1 MREVWLL
8 DLSRVRAEAEELRED
23 LLRWRQHLHRHPELS
38 FHETRTSAYII
49 EELLAIPGIA
59 VTQPT
64 PTSVLGRLRGGRD
77 GRNVAL
83 RADIDALP
91 IVEETGLPFASEH
104 PGAMHACGH
113 DGHSAMLLAAATLL
127 ARRRADL
134 AGEVVFVF
142 QHAEEL
148 APGGAQEIID
158 TGVLAGVDFVLGQH
172 LWLPLE
178 AGRLGLAAGP
188 LTAAVDS
195 FEAAVVGRGGH
206 AAQPHLTVDAVVLA
220 AQVVL
225 AWQTIVS
232 RERDPLLP
240 LVLSVTRIEGG
251 QADNVLPGEV
261 RLVGTVRS
269 TDPDLRERVLR
280 RMEEILAALTAAAGG
295 SHRLQVTRGYA
306 PVVNDAALARRLGPI
321 LKGVLGEDALVPAT
335 PSMVGEDFS
344 AYAKVAPACFW
355 FLGARSEQKGIT
367 YPHHHSRFTV
377 DEDVLPLGAAAL
389 VGAALGLLHDTMEE

>member
-1 MREVWLL
+1 MRLL
-8 DLSRVRAEAEELRED
+8 DLSSVPMEAEALRDEI
-23 LLRWRQHLHRHPELS
+23 LRWRRHLHRYPELS
-38 FHETRTSAYII
+38 FHERETSAYVAA
-49 EELLAIPGIA
+49 ELAAIPGIL
-59 VTQPT
+59 VSRPT
-64 PTSVLGRLRGGRD
+64 ATSVLGRLGGRRK
-77 GRNVAL
+77 GHRVAL

-91 IVEETGLPFASEH
+91 INEETGLPFASRH
-104 PGAMHACGH
+104 PGVMHACGH
-113 DGHSAMLLAAATLL
+113 DGHAAMLLAAASLL
-127 ARRRADL
+127 ARRREDL
-134 AGEVVFVF
+134 AGEVLFVF

-148 APGGAQEIID
+148 GPGGAQEIVD
-158 TGVLAGVDFVLGQH
+158 SGVLAGVDCVLGQH

-178 AGRLGLAAGP
+178 AGSVGLSAGP

-195 FEAAVVGRGGH
+195 FKATVIGQGGH

-251 QADNVLPGEV
+251 HADNVLPDEV

-269 TDPDLRERVLR
+269 TDPELRERVLK
-280 RMEEILAALTAAAGG
+280 RMEELLAAHTAAAGG
-295 SHRLQVTRGYA
+295 GYRLEIDRGYA
-306 PVVNDAALARRLGPI
+306 PVVNDIALARRLGPI
-321 LKGVLGEDALVPAT
+321 LSEVLGPATVTPAT

-344 AYAKVAPACFW
+344 AYRQVAPVCFW
-355 FLGARSEQKGIT
+355 WLGARSEAKSIT
-367 YPHHHSRFTV
+367 HPHHHARFTV

-389 VGAALGLLHDTMEE
+389 AGAALGLLQDPMEE